1 MHEFISLIFA
11 ENLKEI
17 RRVARF
23 LACFAA
29 SGNGVDENFGCWK
42 AAMRLWR
49 VECVF
54 LRGIIA
60 VESPSAYVAV
70 TAKLSLCGRQE
81 DAVSR

>member
-1 MHEFISLIFA
+1 MWVMRILDVG
-11 ENLKEI
+11 
-17 RRVARF
+17 RP
-23 LACFAA
+23 
-29 SGNGVDENFGCWK
+29 
-42 AAMRLWR
+42 AMRLWR

-60 VESPSAYVAV
+60 VESLSAYVAV